1 MKELELL
8 DRLIKH
14 YQALPGL
21 DGWSELSCAGGTLR
35 QWGVLPDGWG
45 TTKLGS
51 VLGLNTWE
59 TNSLFYGFL
68 GKDIQHKLGAS
79 AERRDYVVNLLINLH
94 QKVAERNLHEPRAD
108 S

>member
-14 YQALPGL
+14 YEGLPGL
-21 DGWSELSCAGGTLR
+21 DSWNQLSCAGSMLH
-35 QWGVLPDGWG
+35 QWGVLPDRWG
-45 TTKLGS
+45 TTGLGS
-51 VLGLNTWE
+51 VLGLNMWE
-59 TNSLFYGFL
+59 TYLLFYGFL

-79 AERRDYVVNLLINLH
+79 VERRDWTVNLLRNLH